1 MNKVNSVNMPQEKKT
16 WSLGYMPSWHWKIQH
31 PSWFFKFQIISVQ
44 RPCIY
49 LIKNIWTQQITLKFS
64 LKTFLLGLPLVA
76 QWYRICLPVQETQVW
91 SLVREDP
98 ACSRATKPVCHHHWA
113 CALEHRSRNYWSS
126 GSLEPALCSR
136 TSQHMTSGQRPLL
149 TKTREKPMQQQDSGH
164 PK

>member
-1 MNKVNSVNMPQEKKT
+1 MPQEKKT

-31 PSWFFKFQIISVQ
+31 PSWFFKFHIISVQ

-76 QWYRICLPVQETQVW
+76 QWYRIRLPVQETQVW

-126 GSLEPALCSR
+126 GSLELRSAAGQASTWQADSSPCSPKLKK
-136 TSQHMTSGQRPLL
+136 SPCSN
-149 TKTREKPMQQQDSGH
+149 KTQNIQIST
-164 PK
+164 